1 MRAASRPRVLI
12 CEDSRTYA
20 AALRRVI
27 EHDGALEV
35 VSVASSAEEAID
47 AVGRLS
53 PDLVTMDLELPG
65 VSGLEAVERI
75 MGVAPVP
82 ILVLSGRVGPGSGD
96 SAAALAAGA
105 LDAVAKCS
113 LDLLEPDGKG
123 AIAFRRRLALLSG
136 TRVILHPRGRHQ
148 RPARPGNPGGRAVR
162 AIGICSS
169 MGGPHALLE
178 LLGSL
183 PGSFPLPILI
193 AQHITTGFGSGLAS
207 WLDKSV
213 PLHVQ
218 VARAGAHADAG
229 VWLAPDDAHLLLDA
243 GRRLAL
249 RPGRPS
255 DRYVPSGDVLL
266 QSLAAHLGRDV
277 VSVVLTGMGSDGAE
291 GTAAVRAAGGFTIAQ
306 DEASSAIYGMPRAA
320 AERGVDRVL
329 PLTAIADELCALTL
343 RAVER

>member
-1 MRAASRPRVLI
+1 MTATARPRVLI

-35 VSVASSAEEAID
+35 VSVAHSAEEAID

-75 MGVAPVP
+75 MGAAPVP
-82 ILVLSGRVGPGSGD
+82 ILVLSGRVGPGSRD

-113 LDLLEPDGKG
+113 LDLLEPGGKG

-136 TRVILHPRGRHQ
+136 TRVILHPRGLRQ
-148 RPARPGNPGGRAVR
+148 RSAERINGASRAVQ
-162 AIGICSS
+162 AVGICSS

-178 LLGSL
+178 LLGKL
-183 PGSFPLPILI
+183 PGTFPLPILI
-193 AQHITTGFGSGLAS
+193 AQHITTGFGSGLAL

-213 PLHVQ
+213 ALTVR
-218 VARAGAHADAG
+218 VARAGEPAEAG
-229 VWLAPDDAHLLLDA
+229 AWLAPDDAHLLLDA

-249 RPGRPS
+249 RTGVPS
-255 DRYVPSGDVLL
+255 ERHVPSGDVLL
-266 QSLAAHLGRDV
+266 QSLAANLGRDA

-329 PLTAIADELCALTL
+329 PPSAIARELCNLTL